1 MIDDA
6 CHDACL
12 ERKLKSGYGGG
23 GSDAGSFHRRPGAPN
38 SLRERA
44 PFRVRSA
51 RAEEAQL
58 HACTAG
64 SITLHMSLVLRCFHL
79 LPACFGLVLDALG
92 ERSVRDAPQEK
103 GIDMLEDEAADD
115 WFPSP
120 RVREFATKDACG
132 GAERG
137 RRSTDLWVSES
148 CR

>member
-1 MIDDA
+1 MAATRARPTGDPARRTA
-6 CHDACL
+6 CENALHFVC
-12 ERKLKSGYGGG
+12 
-23 GSDAGSFHRRPGAPN
+23 
-38 SLRERA
+38 
-44 PFRVRSA
+44 A